1 MINIILLSVLSQG
14 LLLPDVEKANEL
26 YRKTE
31 LWETPDCGND
41 LSINFTAIISCLPFP
56 KINCPPGFTVNYNCL
71 SQESKEYDYI
81 CADLSRMYMN
91 EIVVVLTDLT
101 KKADAIV
108 SQYFACDMDP
118 TVPIVYCINE
128 YCGASSD
135 LVIQTNQKLADIK
148 FAYTLA
154 MQDLH
159 EQAKENAQRC
169 CKK

>member
-1 MINIILLSVLSQG
+1 MINIILLSVLSQQIPPSP
-14 LLLPDVEKANEL
+14 LQHKS
-26 YRKTE
+26 E

-41 LSINFTAIISCLPFP
+41 LTLNFTATINCLPFP
-56 KINCPPGFTVNYNCL
+56 KVNCPPDFYPL
-71 SQESKEYDYI
+71 YDCIFEEQKQYYYI
-81 CADLSRMYMN
+81 CQDLSKMYTN
-91 EIVVVLTDLT
+91 EIIAVMTDFVEKSRT
-101 KKADAIV
+101 IV
-108 SQYFACDMDP
+108 SEYFACD
-118 TVPIVYCINE
+118 TLNSVPIVYCINE

-159 EQAKENAQRC
+159 EQAKEKAQRC